1 MSSTT
6 RQGPVAKSPA
16 AKPVAVLI
24 AAKMRITIPK
34 AAQSHGHAPVNVK
47 QALKTAAN
55 SSPAAK
61 AAFKR
66 AAPAV
71 KAAAPHLKAL
81 AQPNRGLLSSLRHG
95 VSAMH
100 SLRKVTR
107 EMARETPSTLQSAK
121 SAFKAAATSSPA
133 AAAAFKNA
141 GPAAA
146 KAQTH
151 VAALAKLQQSS
162 NPSLLSSLGH
172 GFQAMRALRQVTKEM
187 QKESAPASLSPMHMS
202 GSLHASVN
210 PGHDVHEGPRP
221 GLLSTFGQSVQ
232 MLRALHGTARTIA
245 QHAIPEHSS
254 TNPSGTQAGGI
265 QSSGIQGPDSTPFAL
280 MLIARR
286 KNGGLSPF
294 KDRT

>member
-24 AAKMRITIPK
+24 AAKMRIAIPK

-47 QALKTAAN
+47 QALKSAAN

-107 EMARETPSTLQSAK
+107 EMAKETPSTLQSAK
-121 SAFKAAATSSPA
+121 SAFKAAAASSPA

-151 VAALAKLQQSS
+151 VAALARLQES
-162 NPSLLSSLGH
+162 PSPGLLSSLGH
-172 GFQAMRALRQVTKEM
+172 GFQAMRALRQVTREM
-187 QKESAPASLSPMHMS
+187 QKESAPASLSPMQMS

-210 PGHDVHEGPRP
+210 PGHDVHEGPRS

-232 MLRALHGTARTIA
+232 MLRALHGTAQTIA
-245 QHAIPEHSS
+245 RQAIPEHSS
-254 TNPSGTQAGGI
+254 TTASTGTEGQ
-265 QSSGIQGPDSTPFAL
+265 DSTPFAL

-286 KNGGLSPF
+286 KSGGLSPF
-294 KDRT
+294 KDRK

>member
-1 MSSTT
+1 MSSTI

-24 AAKMRITIPK
+24 AAKMRIAIPK
-34 AAQSHGHAPVNVK
+34 SVQSHGQAPVNVK
-47 QALKTAAN
+47 HALKTAAN

-71 KAAAPHLKAL
+71 KAATPHLKAL

-100 SLRKVTR
+100 SLRQVTR
-107 EMARETPSTLQSAK
+107 EMAKETPSTLQSAR
-121 SAFKAAATSSPA
+121 SAFKAAAASSPA
-133 AAAAFKNA
+133 AAAAFKHA

-146 KAQTH
+146 KAQMH
-151 VAALAKLQQSS
+151 VAALAKLQES
-162 NPSLLSSLGH
+162 PKPGLLSSLGH

-187 QKESAPASLSPMHMS
+187 QKESSSSPSLSPMHMS

-210 PGHDVHEGPRP
+210 PGHDVHEGPRS

-232 MLRALHGTARTIA
+232 MLRALHGTAQAIG
-245 QHAIPEHSS
+245 QHAIPEHPS
-254 TNPSGTQAGGI
+254 TNVSGIKAGGM
-265 QSSGIQGPDSTPFAL
+265 QAPDSTPFAL

>member
-6 RQGPVAKSPA
+6 GQGPVAKSPA

-24 AAKMRITIPK
+24 AAKMRIAIPK
-34 AAQSHGHAPVNVK
+34 GAQSHGHAPVNVK
-47 QALKTAAN
+47 HALKNAAN

-100 SLRKVTR
+100 SLRQVTR
-107 EMARETPSTLQSAK
+107 EMAKETPSAAQSVK
-121 SAFKAAATSSPA
+121 SAFKAAAASSPA
-133 AAAAFKNA
+133 ATAAFKHA
-141 GPAAA
+141 GPAVA
-146 KAQTH
+146 KAQKH
-151 VAALAKLQQSS
+151 VAALSRMQETP
-162 NPSLLSSLGH
+162 NPGLLSSLGH
-172 GFQAMRALRQVTKEM
+172 GFQAMHALRQVTKGM
-187 QKESAPASLSPMHMS
+187 QNESAPPSLTPMRTS
-202 GSLHASVN
+202 APVHASAN
-210 PGHDVHEGPRP
+210 PGHDTQAGSRP
-221 GLLSTFGQSVQ
+221 GLLSTFAQSVQ
-232 MLRALHGTARTIA
+232 MLRALHGTAQTIA
-245 QHAIPEHSS
+245 RHGVPEHPS
-254 TNPSGTQAGGI
+254 TTTSATQTG
-265 QSSGIQGPDSTPFAL
+265 GIQGPDSTPFAL

-286 KNGGLSPF
+286 KSGGLSSF

>member
-1 MSSTT
+1 MNNTF
-6 RQGPVAKSPA
+6 RQGPA
-16 AKPVAVLI
+16 AKPIAVLI
-24 AAKMRITIPK
+24 AAKMRVAIPN
-34 AAQSHGHAPVNVK
+34 AAQSHGHAPVNAK
-47 QALKTAAN
+47 HALKNAAN

-71 KAAAPHLKAL
+71 KAATPHLNAL
-81 AQPNRGLLSSLRHG
+81 AQPGRGLLSSLRHG

-107 EMARETPSTLQSAK
+107 EMAKETPSATQSVK
-121 SAFKAAATSSPA
+121 SAFKAAAASSPA
-133 AAAAFKNA
+133 AAAAFKHA
-141 GPAAA
+141 APAAA
-146 KAQTH
+146 KAQQH
-151 VAALAKLQQSS
+151 VAALGKLQETS

-172 GFQAMRALRQVTKEM
+172 GFQAMRALRQVTKGM
-187 QKESAPASLSPMHMS
+187 QKASPSSTLTPMKISVSS
-202 GSLHASVN
+202 GGSVHS
-210 PGHDVHEGPRP
+210 GHGTQEGPRP

-245 QHAIPEHSS
+245 EQGIPETASAH
-254 TNPSGTQAGGI
+254 TADA
-265 QSSGIQGPDSTPFAL
+265 QGANASPFAL

-286 KNGGLSPF
+286 NAGGLSSF